1 METETAVWY
10 GLLCVFAAFNVVL
23 TIREYKKQKWSTSDV
38 LDYGYQ
44 SKMFYLCIPFVFEC
58 AYRSVL
64 PRIDIPRM
72 CFFDVW
78 PNMVLFGRLSAF
90 VGEWCW
96 MLQISLAL
104 QKILGELDIVTE
116 KKGCCTSLVAARRV
130 ASLLPFICL
139 LAECFGTAGPV
150 TTNNLWC
157 IFEACTW
164 TTMFTI
170 TTLCALIVRRSL
182 KEIGG
187 SNKAVSRFNNVL
199 ILTGFVYVPYMLISN
214 IPLYVQRYHEDQDNG
229 VEYIS
234 FSEGLPD
241 IAYCHDASTKWEDW
255 KEDAGWMVGYFG
267 PAVWTSVW
275 LMNAPSILRDEV
287 KRSDD
292 DNEVTGNSFAVT
304 LL

>member
-1 METETAVWY
+1 
-10 GLLCVFAAFNVVL
+10 
-23 TIREYKKQKWSTSDV
+23 
-38 LDYGYQ
+38 
-44 SKMFYLCIPFVFEC
+44 
-58 AYRSVL
+58 
-64 PRIDIPRM
+64 
-72 CFFDVW
+72 
-78 PNMVLFGRLSAF
+78 
-90 VGEWCW
+90 
-96 MLQISLAL
+96 
-104 QKILGELDIVTE
+104 
-116 KKGCCTSLVAARRV
+116 
-130 ASLLPFICL
+130 
-139 LAECFGTAGPV
+139 
-150 TTNNLWC
+150 
-157 IFEACTW
+157 
-164 TTMFTI
+164 
-170 TTLCALIVRRSL
+170 
-182 KEIGG
+182 
-187 SNKAVSRFNNVL
+187 
-199 ILTGFVYVPYMLISN
+199 MLISN